1 MQKFFT
7 LNDLD
12 VDGKRVLV
20 RTGFDLPVDDE
31 GNIKDDKRI
40 KDALPTIKYLLEN
53 NAKQIIIC
61 FHMGRPKDREKKLET
76 GKAADRLG
84 ELLNEEVI
92 KLDNWGEKGIPDERI
107 VVLENLR
114 FNPGEKDKNPEN
126 RDKFGKELASLADI
140 YVNEAFSN
148 SHRDHASI
156 TSIPKFIPGCFGFSI
171 QKEIEVL
178 GKNLSNPKKPY
189 VAIIGGAKADKI
201 GVIKSLLTK
210 CDKLI
215 IGGVLANTFLK
226 AKGIDIGASKFD
238 EETLSFADEILEL
251 GRDKIVLPVDFVVAD
266 KFDNN
271 ANSKEADIIPENW
284 LALDIGAK
292 TIKKYQEILKNA
304 KTILW
309 AGPLGVFE
317 FDKFANGTKQI
328 ADFISKQG
336 ATTIIGGGDSAAA
349 VEKLG
354 YADKMTYVATGGGA
368 SLELIQGKKL
378 PGIAALEESYKK
390 FKQ

>member
-1 MQKFFT
+1 M
-7 LNDLD
+7 
-12 VDGKRVLV
+12 
-20 RTGFDLPVDDE
+20 
-31 GNIKDDKRI
+31 
-40 KDALPTIKYLLEN
+40 
-53 NAKQIIIC
+53 
-61 FHMGRPKDREKKLET
+61 
-76 GKAADRLG
+76 
-84 ELLNEEVI
+84 
-92 KLDNWGEKGIPDERI
+92 
-107 VVLENLR
+107 
-114 FNPGEKDKNPEN
+114 
-126 RDKFGKELASLADI
+126 
-140 YVNEAFSN
+140 
-148 SHRDHASI
+148 
-156 TSIPKFIPGCFGFSI
+156 
-171 QKEIEVL
+171 

-271 ANSKEADIIPENW
+271 ANSKEVDAIPENW

-354 YADKMTYVATGGGA
+354 YAGKMTYVSTGGGA

-378 PGIAALEESYKK
+378 PGIGALEESYKK